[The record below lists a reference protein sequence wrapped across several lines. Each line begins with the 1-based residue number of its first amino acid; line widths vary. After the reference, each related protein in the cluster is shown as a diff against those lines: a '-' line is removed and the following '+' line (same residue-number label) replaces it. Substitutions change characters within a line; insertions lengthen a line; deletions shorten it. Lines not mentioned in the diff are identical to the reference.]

1 MQCTKGKMMEL
12 LSDQGPPPAVTISEF
27 LMSMFLKNLEEVYVL
42 FLLGNYLEMVD
53 KDTRTG
59 NKEMF
64 VGSLR
69 GYVAAKINS

>member
-1 MQCTKGKMMEL
+1 MYC
-12 LSDQGPPPAVTISEF
+12 
-27 LMSMFLKNLEEVYVL
+27 
-42 FLLGNYLEMVD
+42 NYLEMVD